1 MLRQNKIYLNGSWHS
16 QDKALKNRT
25 QIRKDV
31 EECYMHY
38 IEMDKQA
45 DKITLDEK
53 KTPKYSGQL
62 LNILKTDINVLKQYK
77 SKIDNPQSDNET

>member
-1 MLRQNKIYLNGSWHS
+1 
-16 QDKALKNRT
+16 
-25 QIRKDV
+25 
-31 EECYMHY
+31 MHY